1 MVKLSGKS
9 PEIPRLLKKEVLNLH
24 FLPLSSLILQS
35 VLLTAALSAD
45 AVAACFAYG
54 VEKISIPP
62 RSAAAITLI
71 CSSLLVLAMLSGAVA
86 APLFPNSAACS
97 IGFVAMLVLGIVK
110 LFDSAIKSF
119 IKRHSEL
126 DKRLRFRFSGLRFII
141 HIYANPRDADSDRSR
156 TLSVGE
162 SAALA
167 VALSADG
174 IAAGFGA
181 GLAGFNIP
189 AAALA
194 SLLICP
200 VAIGGG
206 CRLGNSAA
214 NIIDRDLS
222 WVGGAMLILLAV
234 LRAI

>member
-1 MVKLSGKS
+1 M
-9 PEIPRLLKKEVLNLH
+9 H
-24 FLPLSSLILQS
+24 FHTISSLILQS
-35 VLLTAALSAD
+35 VLLSAALSAD

-54 VEKISIPP
+54 VEKIVIPP

-71 CSSLLVLAMLSGAVA
+71 CSLLLTLAMSLGVAA
-86 APLFPNSAACS
+86 APLFPGSVAQG
-97 IGFVAMLVLGIVK
+97 IGFVAMLALGIVK
-110 LFDSAIKSF
+110 LFDSLIKSF
-119 IKRHSEL
+119 IKRHSSL
-126 DKRLRFRFSGLRFII
+126 DKRVRFRLSGLRFII
-141 HIYANPRDADSDRSR
+141 HIYANPQDADSDHSR

-189 AAALA
+189 VAALA

-200 VAIGGG
+200 AAIIGG
-206 CRLGNSAA
+206 CMLGNSAA
-214 NIIDRDLS
+214 NRIKRDLS
-222 WVGGAMLILLAV
+222 WVGGAMLIVLAMLKV
-234 LRAI
+234 I